1 VRRRPILIAS
11 DLGRAVA
18 LASIPTAAYF
28 GALTMYQMYAVA
40 LLVGVF
46 TVFFDVSYQ
55 SYLPALIERQDLVD
69 GNSKLEISRSTASV
83 AGPGLAGFLI
93 QYAGAAAAIVVDAV
107 SYLGSALLI
116 WLVRSPEPQPSPA
129 REEGAPSGI
138 IAELREGLQVVFG
151 NRILRRI
158 VGCTAT
164 SNLGSNITFA
174 VVLIFFYRQLHL
186 SPAEVGII
194 FGAGSIGGLVGA
206 AVSATLARR
215 INVGPTIIAGCLSFG
230 IAFVA
235 LPAALVL
242 PPLPV
247 LTLGFAVATFGT
259 TVYNVTQV
267 SLRQAIAP
275 NRVQGRMNATIRTV
289 VWGTLPLGSVIG
301 GILGTTVGLLPT
313 IYIGGIVGLMS
324 FLWVLGKP
332 VRSLRQQPE
341 PVEPT
346 PTIPDAS
353 AGLG

>member
-1 VRRRPILIAS
+1 
-11 DLGRAVA
+11 
-18 LASIPTAAYF
+18 
-28 GALTMYQMYAVA
+28 
-40 LLVGVF
+40 
-46 TVFFDVSYQ
+46 
-55 SYLPALIERQDLVD
+55 
-69 GNSKLEISRSTASV
+69 
-83 AGPGLAGFLI
+83 
-93 QYAGAAAAIVVDAV
+93 
-107 SYLGSALLI
+107 
-116 WLVRSPEPQPSPA
+116 
-129 REEGAPSGI
+129 
-138 IAELREGLQVVFG
+138 VVFG

-215 INVGPTIIAGCLSFG
+215 INVGPTIIAGCLFFG

-259 TVYNVTQV
+259 TVYNITQV
-267 SLRQAIAP
+267 SLRQAIVP
-275 NRVQGRMNATIRTV
+275 NRVQGRMNATVRTV

-301 GILGTTVGLLPT
+301 GALGTTIGILPT
-313 IYIGGIVGLMS
+313 IYIGGAVGLTS
-324 FLWVLGKP
+324 VLWVLGKP
-332 VRSLRQQPE
+332 VRELRQQPE

-346 PTIPDAS
+346 PTLPDAT